1 LSISAAPKAYSVD
14 EFAVISQAHVGF
26 LGHGVGRI
34 NSQTPAQLVFGGALV
49 EDFGDRRAG
58 FADPRH
64 VGRVHAAQGA
74 GDAVIVVTLLEI
86 IS

>member
-1 LSISAAPKAYSVD
+1 
-14 EFAVISQAHVGF
+14 
-26 LGHGVGRI
+26 VGRVGGE
-34 NSQTPAQLVFGGALV
+34 TPAQFTFGGALV